1 MLGVGKH
8 TDESCSSDLV
18 KARINPG
25 KTRLPY
31 KALIRKG
38 ARTSVNRAKTD
49 ILCEL
54 SAHIIDR
61 DFQLPN

>member
-49 ILCEL
+49 I
-54 SAHIIDR
+54 
-61 DFQLPN
+61 